1 MSTIRDTYPT
11 KINNV
16 TLFRPEKWELSEE
29 VIEQEFRTEAGT
41 DNLLVERYGKTTISA
56 EFSCTDVWQATF
68 AGWSKTASL
77 TVKYY
82 EPESSGYVEKSMRM
96 RNFKSA
102 LVPASDYLTDSQSLG
117 LYTVSFDLIE
127 F

>member
-41 DNLLVERYGKTTISA
+41 DNLLVERCGKTTISA

-68 AGWSKTASL
+68 AGWSKEASL
-77 TVKYY
+77 TVKYFS
-82 EPESSGYVEKSMRM
+82 PELIGYAEKTMRM
-96 RNFKSA
+96 RNFKSSF
-102 LVPASDYLTDSQSLG
+102 VPASDYLTDGQTLG